1 LTISLTP
8 EKQFKLAKK
17 DTIRQVAKLV
27 GMLIAYSVAIPLGML
42 YTRVIE
48 RNKADALKVNAWHFD
63 SYMTLSDTAFG
74 DINWWKLNLHRSS
87 PVNRG
92 TPTVTLTTDA
102 SFVGWGAEFNGQSTG
117 GNWSLSEL
125 ETANINFLELQAVYL
140 GLGCFLEEL
149 SDKNVK
155 IFSDNSTAIVYIN
168 NFGGTKS
175 MSCNFKARQIWEM
188 VISKHI
194 WITAVHLPGV
204 DTVTVDK
211 ESRIVRDE
219 TEWSLNSI
227 CFYKI
232 KKLGTNLNIDLLPS
246 EY

>member
-1 LTISLTP
+1 
-8 EKQFKLAKK
+8 
-17 DTIRQVAKLV
+17 
-27 GMLIAYSVAIPLGML
+27 M
-42 YTRVIE
+42 
-48 RNKADALKVNAWHFD
+48 
-63 SYMTLSDTAFG
+63 
-74 DINWWKLNLHRSS
+74 
-87 PVNRG
+87 
-92 TPTVTLTTDA
+92 
-102 SFVGWGAEFNGQSTG
+102 
-117 GNWSLSEL
+117 
-125 ETANINFLELQAVYL
+125 
-140 GLGCFLEEL
+140 
-149 SDKNVK
+149 K
-155 IFSDNSTAIVYIN
+155 IFSDNSTAVAYIN

-175 MSCNFKARQIWEM
+175 MLCNFKARQIWEM

>member
-1 LTISLTP
+1 MKF

-17 DTIRQVAKLV
+17 YTFRQVAKLV

-48 RNKADALKVNAWHFD
+48 HNKADALKVNAWHFD
-63 SYMTLSDTAFG
+63 SYMTLSDTAFE
-74 DINWWKLNLHRSS
+74 DINWWKLNLHKSS

-92 TPTVTLTTDA
+92 TPTVTLTADV

-125 ETANINFLELQAVYL
+125 ETANNYFLELQAVYL

-168 NFGGTKS
+168 NF
-175 MSCNFKARQIWEM
+175 
-188 VISKHI
+188 
-194 WITAVHLPGV
+194 
-204 DTVTVDK
+204 
-211 ESRIVRDE
+211 
-219 TEWSLNSI
+219 
-227 CFYKI
+227 
-232 KKLGTNLNIDLLPS
+232 
-246 EY
+246 